1 MSLAGY
7 YFTIEVMAFRDLF
20 SKKPRPDYLAGPAG
34 FSGVLSPYADSESL
48 TPAVAWNDWLSVGA
62 PRVLSREAALQVPA
76 VAKVRNVL
84 TTTIAPLPLRVLNKD
99 GILAEQ
105 PSWAY
110 RTDGDETPFNRM
122 FNIVQDLLFD
132 GLSILA
138 VQRGTAGQVL
148 AMAHVSRGRVSTD
161 GNGALLIDGQHVDES
176 AVVFIKAPYNGILRD
191 GSATIAGARDL
202 ELAWQGRSRNPIP
215 LVHIQRD
222 DTGEGP
228 LTNEERKALIDGYR
242 AARQDV
248 DGAILFTE
256 GGYTVTALGTAE
268 ADLFESGRN
277 AATTSIGQISNVR
290 ASMLD
295 GTLADSSS
303 LTYVTSEG
311 ERSAFLVFDI
321 PFYTSVIEQRLSQD
335 DVVPAGQ
342 RVRFDMT
349 ALQTVNPPATGAPL
363 ED

>member
-1 MSLAGY
+1 
-7 YFTIEVMAFRDLF
+7 MAFLDLF
-20 SKKPRPDYLAGPAG
+20 RKNNRPDYLAGPAG
-34 FSGVLSPYADSESL
+34 FSGINSPLASTEAL
-48 TPAVAWNDWLSVGA
+48 QPALAWNDWLQVGS
-62 PRVLSREAALQVPA
+62 PTVLSRAAALQVPA
-76 VAKVRNVL
+76 VSKVRNVL
-84 TTTIAPLPLRVLNKD
+84 TSTIAPLPLRVLNKD
-99 GILAEQ
+99 GILPEQ

-110 RTDGDETPFNRM
+110 RTDGAETPFNRM
-122 FNIVQDLLFD
+122 FHIVEDLIFD

-138 VQRGTAGQVL
+138 VERGTAGQVL
-148 AMAHVSRGRVSTD
+148 RMAHVDRGRVGQD
-161 GNGALLIDGQHVDES
+161 GKGNLLIDGSPVDED
-176 AVVFIKAPYNGILRD
+176 AVIFINAPYNGILKD
-191 GSATIAGARDL
+191 GSSTIAGARDL

-222 DTGEGP
+222 DTEAEITP
-228 LTNEERKALIDGYR
+228 AERKALIDGYR
-242 AARQDV
+242 AARRDV

-268 ADLFESGRN
+268 ANLFESGRN
-277 AATTSIGQISNVR
+277 AATTSIGQLANVR

-303 LTYVTSEG
+303 LTYMTSEG

-321 PFYTSVIEQRLSQD
+321 PFYTTVIEQRLSQD

-349 ALQTVNPPATGAPL
+349 GLQTVNPPATGAPL